1 MSSFVEVA
9 CVFVQLGKKSN
20 ALLLI
25 LKFCLENSWRTN
37 KRPLTQLPVVCQ
49 SRSDTCLIAVSML
62 DLVCVLGLFILGI
75 GFFFAWNS
83 SIEFVMSEPFFFP
96 SPRPPPDLNLVWK
109 YNQMYHETTLCKLG
123 HFLPLKLAIC
133 IVCFSV
139 YATLSPFEGVCE

>member
-1 MSSFVEVA
+1 MAGMLARLEITPKARTHQFLRLLFSLTRVLSFLSEKDDGECPVLWRWR
-9 CVFVQLGKKSN
+9 VFVQLGKKSN

-83 SIEFVMSEPFFFP
+83 SIEFVMSEPFFFS
-96 SPRPPPDLNLVWK
+96 SPRPPVRSK
-109 YNQMYHETTLCKLG
+109 
-123 HFLPLKLAIC
+123 
-133 IVCFSV
+133 FS
-139 YATLSPFEGVCE
+139 LEI